1 MAANNLGELRA
12 LVKDWGNRTDISDP
26 TLNSFINIALDRAT
40 RVLRL
45 PVSEDFTTVTVS
57 NNTIT
62 LPDN

>member
-26 TLNSFINIALDRAT
+26 TLNSFINIAQDRAT

-45 PVSEDFTTVTVS
+45 PVSEAFK
-57 NNTIT
+57 
-62 LPDN
+62 